1 MKHVGKRDAGFG
13 IVATIIFGVAAGCT
27 PALSQAIPGKP
38 DAGRGEVLAQ
48 KLCATCHIPDGNAAR
63 LQGTADVPTFP
74 EIATAQGQTTE
85 RIIGKLVI
93 PAHPMP
99 TIPLT
104 RDHMADLAAYIM
116 SLK

>member
-1 MKHVGKRDAGFG
+1 MKTAWAKGAVVWFAGAIMFG
-13 IVATIIFGVAAGCT
+13 MVAGCT
-27 PALSQAIPGKP
+27 PAMSQAAPGKP

-74 EIATAQGQTTE
+74 EIARAQGQNAD
-85 RIIGKLVI
+85 RIHGILI
-93 PAHPMP
+93 LPSHPMP
-99 TIPLT
+99 TISLT
-104 RDHMADLAAYIM
+104 KNEMADLAAYIL